1 VLSRQS
7 VPIAV
12 AVAVVCAVVVALSP
26 LSACAAEKPVVKA
39 PPPPPA
45 PPPPDHPR
53 TWAEVP
59 EWYGSR
65 CPPPT
70 FSLDEPL
77 EKNVAGA
84 VWTVHGS
91 TAVRDG
97 RWSGPLAIGVL
108 GAIKD
113 ASDATRQN
121 LVKAKAAFDKARVD
135 VIVANGDV
143 AETAEIHDVAAMLGE
158 LFGDERPFFVHS
170 GNSEWTGGFT
180 EAFADVEKAHP
191 AFFNLNLI
199 RDVDLGGVHLLSL
212 PGWSVKQFVK
222 EGGCR
227 YGNDDVAALGE
238 RAAAIAEKGELV
250 VLTAHGPPRG
260 PDAKS
265 LDRTH
270 DFGNVGDE
278 ALAALLQTGTI
289 RFGIFGHIL
298 EAGGRATADATTHR
312 PLPLPMKKTSPS
324 LFVNVGSASSVG
336 IQMLDKRTSRGLA
349 AIVVVDDI
357 GTGGRAKVTFV
368 PLRR

>member
-1 VLSRQS
+1 MLSR
-7 VPIAV
+7 VLAL
-12 AVAVVCAVVVALSP
+12 ALVVVTIVP
-26 LSACAAEKPVVKA
+26 LATCAAEKPVVK
-39 PPPPPA
+39 PPPPP
-45 PPPPDHPR
+45 PPTPPPDHPR

-77 EKNVAGA
+77 QKDVAGA
-84 VWTVHGS
+84 TWTVQGS
-91 TAVRDG
+91 VAVRAG
-97 RWSGPLAIGVL
+97 RWSGPLSIGVL

-113 ASDATRQN
+113 ASDQTRAN
-121 LVKAKAAFDKARVD
+121 LVKAKAAFDKAHVD

-143 AETAEIHDVAAMLGE
+143 AETAEIQDVAGMLGE

-180 EAFADVEKAHP
+180 EAFAAVEKEHP

-222 EGGCR
+222 AGGCR
-227 YGNDDVAALGE
+227 YGADDVEALGA
-238 RAAAIAEKGELV
+238 RAAAIVERGDV
-250 VLTAHGPPRG
+250 VILTAHGPPRG
-260 PDAKS
+260 PDAAS

-289 RFGIFGHIL
+289 RFGLFSHIL
-298 EAGGRATADATTHR
+298 EAGGRATSDATTHKR
-312 PLPLPMKKTSPS
+312 LPLPMKKPASS
-324 LFVNVGSASSVG
+324 LFVNVGSASSMG
-336 IQMLDKRTSRGLA
+336 IQMLDKRTSRGMA
-349 AIVVVDDI
+349 AVFVVDNLDD
-357 GTGGRAKVTFV
+357 GGRAKVTFV

>member
-1 VLSRQS
+1 MLSRALVCSLLLSALPVLSL
-7 VPIAV
+7 VG
-12 AVAVVCAVVVALSP
+12 
-26 LSACAAEKPVVKA
+26 CAAEKPVVKA
-39 PPPPPA
+39 SPPPPPP

-59 EWYGSR
+59 GWYGTR
-65 CPPPT
+65 CPPPDFT
-70 FSLDEPL
+70 LDEPF
-77 EKNVAGA
+77 EKDVAG
-84 VWTVHGS
+84 VRYTVQGS
-91 TAVRDG
+91 VARRQG
-97 RWSGPLAIGVL
+97 RWTGSLSVGVL

-121 LVKAKAAFDKARVD
+121 LQKAKAAFDKARVD
-135 VIVANGDV
+135 VILANGDV
-143 AETAEIHDVAAMLGE
+143 AETAEIQDVARLLGE
-158 LFGDERPFFVHS
+158 VFGDQRPVFVHS

-180 EAFADVEKAHP
+180 EAFAALEQEHP

-222 EGGCR
+222 QGGCR
-227 YGNDDVAALGE
+227 YDATDVEALGA
-238 RAAAIAEKGELV
+238 RAAALVEQGDLV

-260 PDAKS
+260 PDGRS

-278 ALAALLQTGTI
+278 ALAALLQQGTI

-298 EAGGRATADATTHR
+298 EAGGRATADAKTQR
-312 PLPLPMKKTSPS
+312 PLPLPMKRPSPS

-336 IQMLDKRTSRGLA
+336 IQMLDRRTSRGMA
-349 AIVVVDDI
+349 AIVVVDDLDA
-357 GTGGRAKVTFV
+357 GGRAKVTFV